1 MSFEAPTDAS
11 FSFGFACCAIT
22 YSFSKGEGPA
32 SAIPWSHGKNP
43 GTLRPKC
50 AILGMSKLWGKWTL
64 TSFEDVQIMFVPLFK
79 SRWRSF
85 QEWGA
90 DMFWWIEAGS
100 SSSDSAIQQAA
111 QFVESPNLVVPI
123 SNSSWLQDPTCK
135 KGVSTSS
142 TPQKTL
148 ENCATTAV
156 TNYDFSWLPTIDS
169 TYFNT
174 ISVFIGSI

>member
-11 FSFGFACCAIT
+11 FSFGFACCPRT

-32 SAIPWSHGKNP
+32 SGIPWYVSWEKPWHPLPEVCNFGYK
-43 GTLRPKC
+43 L
-50 AILGMSKLWGKWTL
+50 SKMWGKWTL
-64 TSFEDVQIMFVPLFK
+64 TSFEYVQIMFVPLFK

-100 SSSDSAIQQAA
+100 SSSDSVIQQAA

-142 TPQKTL
+142 TPQKNFGKLCHNCRYELWLLLVANINT
-148 ENCATTAV
+148 ENE
-156 TNYDFSWLPTIDS
+156 
-169 TYFNT
+169 
-174 ISVFIGSI
+174 